1 MVYNSSKAGSFLL
14 EPCSGTL
21 RHSRLSMAATN
32 SNQPQVHLPLPF
44 ISLFAHEVRNP
55 LNAVAAIG
63 ALLEREPKRD
73 MLPWLGSS
81 LIRQVGDLA
90 FLVDLF
96 LDGARL
102 TTGNL
107 KLSTEKVVVPSLVD
121 DLLEDWRQ
129 VFEKG
134 RIAVEKVYETDAVA
148 VFADKARLRRAL
160 YALIQ
165 MRSRSLASGGLCRF
179 SVRSIGPDVA
189 ITFEDSGERFTEDE
203 VAAIESAPSTDLFSD
218 AERGLKRLALM
229 LVKAYVEGVG
239 GGISLQQP
247 GEGHSAG
254 VALTLTFRGWQ

>member
-1 MVYNSSKAGSFLL
+1 
-14 EPCSGTL
+14 
-21 RHSRLSMAATN
+21 MAVAN
-32 SNQPQVHLPLPF
+32 SNEPQVHLPLPF

-81 LIRQVGDLA
+81 LIRQVSDLA

-107 KLSTEKVVVPSLVD
+107 KLSTEKVVVSALID

-134 RIAVEKVYETDAVA
+134 KLSVEKTYEAGEVA

-165 MRSRSLASGGLCRF
+165 MRIRSLASGGMCRF
-179 SVRSIGPDVA
+179 SVRSIGPDVE
-189 ITFEDSGERFTEDE
+189 IIFEDSGERFTEDE
-203 VAAIESAPSTDLFSD
+203 VAAIECAPSTDLFSD
-218 AERGLKRLALM
+218 AERGIKRLALM

-239 GGISLQQP
+239 GTVSLKKS

-254 VALTLTFRGWQ
+254 VALTLTFRAWQ